1 MCQMVYSKYIGKD
14 ADMSKT
20 NKRRCKAGEVYACYI
35 AKLEKYCA
43 YQILRVEGKSV
54 LYLAL
59 DYLDEV
65 IPTPAMLESIQP
77 YRMNRYMY
85 RNARDKSWVDSTS
98 PPEEY
103 IYVGSCEFKGK
114 PNSNDYSGKWPLGKD
129 YVYEEMW
136 KNYDESVTS
145 AYKKNLS
152 NREMVVVGDKEFPRN
167 IGTLDNDL
175 LNIID
180 EVEVYDSFPCIVGAD
195 IIGYEPFLTKILEYK
210 QLIRSLTLERPD
222 AEIVDLK
229 NTHIN
234 QLNIDVTGVKKIML
248 PYKVEFLNFYGE
260 VDKNLIIESHYCET
274 KIILSV
280 DMRHLDFSRLKLDK
294 NIVTYLTIKG
304 AKEVDLS
311 YVAENFPE
319 LTGMYIEGNP
329 GILNNIHALKQIEK
343 INSVYITDMFGYS
356 AEDLKVLEE
365 LPKLKNIDFE
375 SIPKDAGMYLK
386 ECWKDRLQEFRV
398 TCLRDDN
405 WMKENFENP
414 LRHWD
419 GSEFVPKRAY
429 NSAIKCFKETK
440 KKLQMA
446 ESREEVIE
454 AITQYTL
461 KFNQLNSKYDEFI
474 ETEEREDIFVAIK
487 KLYETCILHE
497 DYNLEAEKHAIVTL
511 QEIWDV
517 IDKNRD
523 LW

>member
-1 MCQMVYSKYIGKD
+1 MMVEGNMAQTK
-14 ADMSKT
+14 
-20 NKRRCKAGEVYACYI
+20 KRKCKAGEVYACYI
-35 AKLEKYCA
+35 AELEKYCA
-43 YQILRVEGKSV
+43 YQILRIEGKSA

-59 DYLDEV
+59 DYLDKEL
-65 IPTPAMLESIQP
+65 PTLDMLESIQP

-85 RNARDKSWVDSTS
+85 RNARDKSWVDYTS
-98 PPEEY
+98 LPEEY
-103 IYVGSCEFKGK
+103 VYVGSCELKGN
-114 PNSNDYSGKWPLGKD
+114 PNSNDYSGRKWPLGKD

-136 KNYDESVTS
+136 KSYDESVTS
-145 AYKKNLS
+145 AYKKHLS
-152 NREMVVVGDKEFPRN
+152 NREMVVVGSKEFPRN
-167 IGTLDNDL
+167 IGTLENDL
-175 LNIID
+175 YNSID

-210 QLIRSLTLERPD
+210 QLIGSLTLERPD

-234 QLNIDVTGVKKIML
+234 QLNIDVTGVKKIIL
-248 PYKVEFLNFYGE
+248 PHKVEFLNFYGE
-260 VDKNLIIESHYCET
+260 VDNDLIIESHHCET
-274 KIILSV
+274 KITLSV
-280 DMRHLDFSRLKLDK
+280 DMRHVEFSRLKLDE

-311 YVAENFPE
+311 YVAENYPE
-319 LTGMYIEGNP
+319 LTGMYIEGDP
-329 GILNNIHALKQIEK
+329 GILKNIHALKQIEN

-356 AEDLKVLEE
+356 AEELKVLEE

-375 SIPKDAGMYLK
+375 SIPKDAGIYLK
-386 ECWKDRLQEFRV
+386 ECWKGRLQEFRV

-454 AITQYTL
+454 VIMQYTL

-487 KLYETCILHE
+487 KLYETCILYE
-497 DYNLEAEKHAIVTL
+497 DYNQEAEKHAIVTL
-511 QEIWDV
+511 QEIWDI
-517 IDKNRD
+517 IDENRD